1 MKKLLLLLDSMIY
14 FDRQVLKGIHA
25 KVEELSLK
33 IEIHL
38 EAYTDTAYLNSQKW
52 DYVIADL
59 NKPNIAEVLH
69 DLSVHTLVFRNH
81 DGGEIPAGFSSVT
94 VDNFGLADTALQ
106 SFKNG
111 GYQTVG
117 YYTSQQDKNAQWCL
131 ERRAGFIQSAQTGGF
146 TTIDN
151 IEKAIVNREFPIGVY
166 CSSDRSARKLVNLC
180 YRQSVNVPEQVSI
193 IGTDYDDTERM
204 LSSIPLSSVALNPID
219 LGKLCIETLFK
230 SVRYKR
236 TYQEVFSSYELIH
249 GRTTQS
255 ALKLDTILV
264 KAESFI
270 RNNFHRNIKIKQ
282 VTDHCR
288 VSRKTLDN
296 RFLANYGKTAHQFIT
311 EQRLDRAK
319 HLLVSTPDSIDAIA
333 KQCGYPNQ
341 SYLSQVFLKQLSIT
355 PNRYRQQKEQAQ
367 S

>member
-14 FDRQVLKGIHA
+14 FDRQVLKGIQA

-33 IEIHL
+33 VELHL
-38 EAYTDTAYLNSQKW
+38 ESYTDTDYLHSQKW

-59 NKPNIAEVLH
+59 NKPNVTDALQG
-69 DLSVHTLVFRNH
+69 LSAHTLVFRNH
-81 DGGEIPAGFSSVT
+81 DGGDIPAGFSSVT

-106 SFKNG
+106 SFKNS
-111 GYQTVG
+111 GYQAVG
-117 YYTSQQDKNAQWCL
+117 YYTSQQDKDEQWCL
-131 ERRAGFIQSAQTGGF
+131 ERRAGFTQSAQIGGF
-146 TTIDN
+146 
-151 IEKAIVNREFPIGVY
+151 AIVEDIEQAITNKDFPIGVY

-180 YRQSVNVPEQVSI
+180 YRNSVSVPEQVSI

-204 LSSIPLSSVALNPID
+204 LSSIPLSSVALNPVE

-230 SVRYKR
+230 SVRYKKS
-236 TYQEVFSSYELIH
+236 YQEMFSSYELLH
-249 GRTTQS
+249 GGTTQS
-255 ALKLDTILV
+255 ALELDTILV
-264 KAESFI
+264 KAEGFI

-296 RFLANYGKTAHQFIT
+296 RFLQSYGKTAHQFIT
-311 EQRLDRAK
+311 KQRLDKAK
-319 HLLVSTPDSIDAIA
+319 QLLVSTEDSIDAIA

-341 SYLSQVFLKQLSIT
+341 SYLSQVFMKELSTT
-355 PNRYRQQKEQAQ
+355 PNRYRQQIDK
-367 S
+367 SSL

>member
-14 FDRQVLKGIHA
+14 FDRQVLKGIQA

-33 IEIHL
+33 VELHL
-38 EAYTDTAYLNSQKW
+38 ESYTDNEYLRSQKW

-59 NKPNIAEVLH
+59 NKPNVIDALQE
-69 DLSVHTLVFRNH
+69 LSPHTLVFRNH
-81 DGGEIPAGFSSVT
+81 DGGEIPAGYSSVT

-106 SFKNG
+106 SFKNS
-111 GYQTVG
+111 GYQAVG

-131 ERRAGFIQSAQTGGF
+131 ERHAGFIQSAHTGGF
-146 TTIDN
+146 AIIDD
-151 IEKAIVNREFPIGVY
+151 IEQAIANKQFPLGVY
-166 CSSDRSARKLVNLC
+166 CSSDRSARKLVNFC
-180 YRQSVNVPEQVSI
+180 YRQSVSVPEQVSI

-204 LSSIPLSSVALNPID
+204 LSSIPLSSVALNPVE

-230 SVRYKR
+230 AVRYKR
-236 TYQEVFSSYELIH
+236 AYQEVFSSYELIH
-249 GRTTQS
+249 GRTTLS

-282 VTDHCR
+282 VTDYCR
-288 VSRKTLDN
+288 VSRKTLDS
-296 RFLANYGKTAHQFIT
+296 RFIESYGETAHQFIT
-311 EQRLDRAK
+311 RQRLDKAK
-319 HLLVSTPDSIDAIA
+319 QLLVSTEDSIDAIA

-355 PNRYRQQKEQAQ
+355 PNRYRQQSEQAKL
-367 S
+367 